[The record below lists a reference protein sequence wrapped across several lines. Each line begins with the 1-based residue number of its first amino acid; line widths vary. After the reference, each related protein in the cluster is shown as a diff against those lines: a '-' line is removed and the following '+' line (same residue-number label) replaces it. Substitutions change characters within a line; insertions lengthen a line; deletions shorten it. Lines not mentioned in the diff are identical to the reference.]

1 MSLEMLR
8 MFFEGLSNEAGPDL
22 LRVKGIVNI
31 ENEPKRPAIIQGAQ
45 QIFHSLE
52 FMDRWPSED
61 HRTRIVFITHDIDK
75 KYIEDTMSLI
85 ERVAERTVAA
95 AM

>member
-1 MSLEMLR
+1 

-52 FMDRWPSED
+52 FMDRWPSEA
-61 HRTRIVFITHDIDK
+61 HRTRIVFITHNIDK
-75 KYIEDTMSLI
+75 KYIEDTMNLI